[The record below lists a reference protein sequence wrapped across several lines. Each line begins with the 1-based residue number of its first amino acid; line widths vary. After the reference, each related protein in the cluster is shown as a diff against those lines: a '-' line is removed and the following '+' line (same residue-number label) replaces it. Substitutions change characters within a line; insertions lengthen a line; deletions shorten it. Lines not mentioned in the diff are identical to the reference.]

1 MTDVQ
6 LAANLGCKAIYFAL
20 PERGVAELEAEGL
33 SSVCEA
39 VTDDWWKIAEILCA
53 GTRRVTIDR
62 RTSETDIHVTLN
74 LDGTGRT
81 EVHTGLGF
89 FDHMLDQLGRH
100 AGVDLSVFVRFA
112 GGRTSYDRGYGD
124 SFGRGFCSGVGRQTG
139 YRSVWFFFA
148 YGRLL
153 MQGRPRFRGT
163 AVVGVECN
171 FPP

>member
-1 MTDVQ
+1 M
-6 LAANLGCKAIYFAL
+6 
-20 PERGVAELEAEGL
+20 AELEAEGL

-100 AGVDLSVFVRFA
+100 AGVDLSVFVTGDLQVDEHHTIEDTAIALGEAFA
-112 GGRTSYDRGYGD
+112 RALGDKRGIGRYGFSLPMDDCLCRVALDFGGRPWL
-124 SFGRGFCSGVGRQTG
+124 
-139 YRSVWFFFA
+139 VWNATFH
-148 YGRLL
+148 LSL
-153 MQGRPRFRGT
+153 IHI
-163 AVVGVECN
+163 
-171 FPP
+171 